1 MMIQGCLKKGFRF
14 FLRGDVNKIAQLQ
27 LRYLKLFTTEQLSD
41 FQSNLVQIINEIQ
54 VSSNEGPDGF
64 PRRDTKKNSKI
75 YHRKFKKSSS
85 PKPLG

>member
-1 MMIQGCLKKGFRF
+1 MMIQGCLKEGFRF

-27 LRYLKLFTTEQLSD
+27 LRYLKLFTTEQLGD

-64 PRRDTKKNSKI
+64 PRGDTKKNSKI